1 MCEPITIGIL
11 TAASGAMSAIG
22 QHQAQQAAVQ
32 RQNQIAQ
39 QQYQNQL
46 RIAEQQDRA
55 KKEKHS
61 ADLAAQAQAVTDALK
76 QHNVNQIEADRAMMA
91 ASRAKKEKMT
101 EAAFE
106 QEAAVASAIQ
116 ATGQMLSTGNAGQS
130 FLLQTLQTEREL
142 GQQTAAIEQTLY
154 DANAAFHTEA
164 YGIQL
169 QQYGANAKV
178 NNAVPATPVAPGASF
193 IPYKPI
199 KARGPSGLAL
209 AGNLMGAAMGGVSAG
224 MNFQSA
230 MDNAAIKGTLTK
242 QPAYN
247 SASRIP

>member
-1 MCEPITIGIL
+1 MCAPVAIGVL
-11 TAASGAMSAIG
+11 SAASGVMSAIG
-22 QHQAQQAAVQ
+22 QHQAQQAAVA

-46 RIAEQQDRA
+46 RISEAQDRA

-76 QHNVNQIEADRAMMA
+76 QHNVNQIEADRASMA
-91 ASRAKKEKMT
+91 ASRAAKEKMT

-106 QEAAVASAIQ
+106 QQAIVASAIQ
-116 ATGQMLSTGNAGQS
+116 AQGQMLSTGNAGQS

-142 GQQTAAIEQTLY
+142 GMQTAAIEQSLY
-154 DANAAFHTEA
+154 DTNSALNTELF
-164 YGIQL
+164 GIQM

-178 NNAVPATPVAPGASF
+178 NNAVPSTPTAPGASF

-199 KARGPSGLAL
+199 KARGPSNLAL
-209 AGNLMGAAMGGVSAG
+209 MGNIGSSIMGGVSAG
-224 MNFQSA
+224 VGFQN
-230 MDNAAIKGTLTK
+230 MQDNAAIKSTMVPK
-242 QPAYN
+242 KP
-247 SASRIP
+247 